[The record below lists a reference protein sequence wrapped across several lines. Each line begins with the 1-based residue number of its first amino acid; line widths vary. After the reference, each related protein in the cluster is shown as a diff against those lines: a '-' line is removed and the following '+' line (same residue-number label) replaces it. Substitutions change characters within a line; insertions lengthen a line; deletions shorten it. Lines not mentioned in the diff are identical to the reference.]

1 MSVAGR
7 GRLLGIDHGSKVIG
21 LAGCDAN
28 WTAARPLQ
36 VLARKSRSADFAAI
50 REIMVAQQ
58 VAGIVVGLPN
68 LPEDKTATSQAS
80 TVQRW
85 ASRLAAAV
93 NVPVYLWDEQYSTQ
107 EAEDLR
113 GSFGAEHSERIDH
126 IGGAVILQ
134 GFIDAQ
140 AEGVTLPAPLR

>member
-7 GRLLGIDHGSKVIG
+7 GRLLGIDHGSKIIG
-21 LAGCDAN
+21 LAVCDAN

-36 VLARKSRSADFAAI
+36 VLVRTNRSADFAAI
-50 REIMVAQQ
+50 REIMAAQQ
-58 VAGIVVGLPN
+58 IAGIVVGLPT

-80 TVQRW
+80 TVERW

-107 EAEDLR
+107 EAEALR
-113 GSFGAEHSERIDH
+113 DSGDDDRIDH
-126 IGGAVILQ
+126 IAAAVILQ
-134 GFIDAQ
+134 GFIDSH
-140 AEGVTLPAPLR
+140 AEGMELPAPLRQT

>member
-21 LAGCDAN
+21 LAVCDAN

-36 VLARKSRSADFAAI
+36 VLVRTNRSADFAAI
-50 REIMVAQQ
+50 REIMAAQQ
-58 VAGIVVGLPN
+58 IAGIVVGLPT

-80 TVQRW
+80 TVERW

-107 EAEDLR
+107 EAEVLR
-113 GSFGAEHSERIDH
+113 DSDDDDRIDH
-126 IGGAVILQ
+126 IAAAVILQ
-134 GFIDAQ
+134 GFIDSH
-140 AEGVTLPAPLR
+140 AEGLALPAPIK

>member
-1 MSVAGR
+1 MSIIGR

-21 LAGCDAN
+21 LAVCDAN

-36 VLARKSRSADFAAI
+36 VLVRTNRSADFAAI
-50 REIMVAQQ
+50 REIMAAQQ
-58 VAGIVVGLPN
+58 IAGIVVGLPT

-80 TVQRW
+80 TVERW

-107 EAEDLR
+107 EAEVLR
-113 GSFGAEHSERIDH
+113 DSDDDDRIDH
-126 IGGAVILQ
+126 IAAAVILQ
-134 GFIDAQ
+134 GFIDSH
-140 AEGVTLPAPLR
+140 AEGLALPAPIK